1 MTDWAISRID
11 STDDLRAGSA
21 PSLVEA
27 WTQTIAAVMDALATD
42 GTLTGC
48 AITVDATPGLL
59 LAGRIDSGELDVSAT
74 RAAAER
80 LALACLGGST
90 A

>member
-1 MTDWAISRID
+1 MTDWAVRRLD
-11 STDDLRAGSA
+11 STDDFRAGTA

-27 WTQTIAAVMDALATD
+27 WTQTVAAVMDEFVND

-59 LAGRIDSGELDVSAT
+59 LAGRTDAGELDVPAT

-80 LALACLGGST
+80 LALACSG
-90 A
+90 AKW